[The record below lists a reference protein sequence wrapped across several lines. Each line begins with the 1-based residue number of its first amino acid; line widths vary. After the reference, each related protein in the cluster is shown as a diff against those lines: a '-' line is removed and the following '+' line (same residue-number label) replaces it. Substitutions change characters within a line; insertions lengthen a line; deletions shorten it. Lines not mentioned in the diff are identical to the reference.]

1 MAGHSKWA
9 QIKRKKAVT
18 DKKRAAMFS
27 KHLAAITSA
36 VRSGGSGDVAAN
48 LSLKNALS
56 LARRDGVPADNISNA
71 IKKSLGGGEASNLDE
86 VIYEGYAVAG
96 VAVLVYGLTNNRN
109 RTAGEVR
116 HAFTKHGGNMSGGVA
131 WMFERKGLITLAKN
145 DDDTQLLAIDLGA
158 DDFETYD
165 DEGEPR
171 MDVYTAFA
179 DMIGVAEGFRKAGL
193 EPISVEFTSLAENI
207 VEVSEEDA
215 PKVARILE
223 ALEDLEDVQNVYSN
237 ANLESLADL

>member
-18 DKKRAAMFS
+18 DKKRGAMYS
-27 KHLAAITSA
+27 KHLAAISVA
-36 VRSGGSGDVAAN
+36 VRNGNSGDPAAN

-56 LARRDGVPADNISNA
+56 LAKRDGVPADNISNA
-71 IKKSLGGGEASNLDE
+71 IKKALGGGEAAQLDE

-131 WMFERKGLITLAKN
+131 WMFLRKGLITLGQN
-145 DDDTQLLAIDLGA
+145 DDDTQLMAMDLGA
-158 DDFETYD
+158 DDFEIYD
-165 DEGEPR
+165 DDGQPR

-179 DMIGVAEGFRKAGL
+179 DMINVAEGFRKAGL
-193 EPISVEFTSLAENI
+193 EPISVEFTSLAENM
-207 VEVSEEDA
+207 VEVSAEDA
-215 PKVARILE
+215 PKVERLLE
-223 ALEDLEDVQNVYSN
+223 ALEELDDVQSVYSN
-237 ANLESLADL
+237 ANLEAFEE

>member
-18 DKKRAAMFS
+18 DKKRGAMYS
-27 KHLAAITSA
+27 KHLAAITAA
-36 VRSGGSGDVAAN
+36 VRGGGSGDPSAN
-48 LSLKNALS
+48 LGLKNALS
-56 LARRDGVPADNISNA
+56 LAKRDGVPADNIANA
-71 IKKSLGGGEASNLDE
+71 IKKALGGGEAVQLDE

-145 DDDTQLLAIDLGA
+145 DDDTQLMAMDLGA
-158 DDFETYD
+158 DDLEIYEED
-165 DEGEPR
+165 GEPR
-171 MDVYTAFA
+171 MDVYTTFA
-179 DMIGVAEGFRKAGL
+179 DMIGVAEGFRKAGI
-193 EPISVEFTSLAENI
+193 EPISAEFTSIAENI
-207 VEVSEEDA
+207 VDVSAEDA
-215 PKVARILE
+215 PKVARVLE
-223 ALEDLEDVQNVYSN
+223 ALEDLDDVQSVYSN
-237 ANLESLADL
+237 ANMDFLEE